1 MNTEHSP
8 QENTLNKISAAL
20 NKEQAEKDKGLEEA
34 SKSKKSTEINLPSK
48 IKLIIA
54 SNNINSW
61 ITDLDIS
68 MNKIPKLDIL
78 RKNYCDLSVL
88 E

>member
-8 QENTLNKISAAL
+8 QENTLNKISATL
-20 NKEQAEKDKGLEEA
+20 NKEQAEKDKGFEEA
-34 SKSKKSTEINLPSK
+34 FKSAEINPPSK

-61 ITDLDIS
+61 ITDLDMS
-68 MNKIPKLDIL
+68 LNKIPKLDIL